1 MNKIS
6 ILVIFLLFLGN
17 CSSSKNPINWKK
29 EQIKIE
35 EQQNVKKAFTEDK
48 VVQKEFNSDL
58 RLDLS
63 NIVLNN
69 KTFDNKNNL
78 GSQNYDGLLNK
89 VGNYKFSKLIGFNQ
103 LNFKPTFFNN
113 DLIFFD
119 KKGSIIKYNENYK
132 VSWSNNYYS
141 KSEKKLNPKLN
152 FLLVS
157 EDLLVADSIS
167 KLYSINLKTKK
178 LNWIKQLKYSFNSEI
193 KKNKN
198 KIFAVDYKNILRCYS
213 IIDGS
218 ECWNLQTEDSF
229 TISDSRYSLVIIDDM
244 VIFSNSL
251 GDITAVDIE
260 TGLIIWQLPTQS
272 SSIINETYNFKIS
285 KLILDKNSIFFSN
298 NKNEFYSVNVKT
310 GVINWSNKINSN
322 INSVISGNLIF
333 TVSNDGY
340 LFVTEKNTGN
350 IIRVTYLYKEYE
362 KKRKEKISPIG
373 FVIGNKN
380 LFLTNNDG
388 KMIVVG
394 LESGKIIKTE
404 TIAKNLISEPFIFN
418 KNLFVIKNGSII
430 QYN

>member
-1 MNKIS
+1 VNN
-6 ILVIFLLFLGN
+6 ILILIIFLLFLSN
-17 CSSSKNPINWKK
+17 CSSNKNPLNWKK
-29 EQIKIE
+29 EQVKIE
-35 EQQNVKKAFTEDK
+35 DQQNVKKAFKEDK

-78 GSQNYDGLLNK
+78 GSQNYNGLLNK
-89 VGNYKFSKLIGFNQ
+89 VGNYKFSKLTGFNQ

-119 KKGSIIKYNENYK
+119 KKGSVIKYNENYK

-152 FLLVS
+152 FLVAN
-157 EDLLVADSIS
+157 EDLLVADNIS
-167 KLYSINLKTKK
+167 KLYSINLKTKE
-178 LNWIKQLKYSFNSEI
+178 LNWIKQLEYPFNSEI

-198 KIFAVDYKNILRCYS
+198 KIFAVDYKNTLRCYS

-229 TISDSRYSLVIIDDM
+229 TISDSRYSLIIIQDM

-251 GDITAVDIE
+251 GDITAVDIQ

-272 SSIINETYNFKIS
+272 SSIINETYSFKIS
-285 KLILDKNSIFFSN
+285 KIISDGNSIFFSN

-362 KKRKEKISPIG
+362 KKGKEKISPIG

-388 KMIVVG
+388 KMIVVE
-394 LESGKIIKTE
+394 LELGKIIKTE
-404 TIAKNLISEPFIFN
+404 PIAKNSISEPFIFN
-418 KNLFVIKNGSII
+418 KNLFVIKNGYII

>member
-6 ILVIFLLFLGN
+6 ILVIFLSFLGN

-48 VVQKEFNSDL
+48 VVQNEFNSDL
-58 RLDLS
+58 RLDLG

-152 FLLVS
+152 FLVAN
-157 EDLLVADSIS
+157 EDLLVADNIS
-167 KLYSINLKTKK
+167 KLYSINLKTKE
-178 LNWIKQLKYSFNSEI
+178 LNWIKQLEYPFNSEI

-388 KMIVVG
+388 KIIVVG

-404 TIAKNLISEPFIFN
+404 MIAKNLISEPFIFN

>member
-6 ILVIFLLFLGN
+6 ILVILLLFLSN
-17 CSSSKNPINWKK
+17 CSSNKNPLNWKK

-35 EQQNVKKAFTEDK
+35 DQQNVKKAFKEDK

-89 VGNYKFSKLIGFNQ
+89 VGNYKFSKLLGFNQ

-119 KKGSIIKYNENYK
+119 KKGSVIKYNENYK

-152 FLLVS
+152 FLVAN

-167 KLYSINLKTKK
+167 KLYSINFKTKE
-178 LNWIKQLKYSFNSEI
+178 LNWIKQLEYPFNSEI

-198 KIFAVDYKNILRCYS
+198 KIFAVDYKNTLRCYS

-229 TISDSRYSLVIIDDM
+229 TISDSRYSLIIIQDM

-251 GDITAVDIE
+251 GDITAVDIQ

-285 KLILDKNSIFFSN
+285 KIISDGNSIFFSN
-298 NKNEFYSVNVKT
+298 NKNEFYSVYVKT

-350 IIRVTYLYKEYE
+350 IIRVTYLYKDYE

-388 KMIVVG
+388 KMIVVE
-394 LESGKIIKTE
+394 LELGKIIKTE
-404 TIAKNLISEPFIFN
+404 TIAKNSISEPFIFN

>member
-89 VGNYKFSKLIGFNQ
+89 VGKYKFSKLIGFNQ

-152 FLLVS
+152 FLLAS

-198 KIFAVDYKNILRCYS
+198 KIFAVDYKNTLRCYS

-310 GVINWSNKINSN
+310 GVINWVNKINSN

-333 TVSNDGY
+333 TLSNDGH

-350 IIRVTYLYKEYE
+350 IIRVTYLYEEYE

>member
-152 FLLVS
+152 FLLAS

-404 TIAKNLISEPFIFN
+404 TIAKKLISEPFIFN

>member
-152 FLLVS
+152 FLLAS

>member
-6 ILVIFLLFLGN
+6 ILVILLLFLSN
-17 CSSSKNPINWKK
+17 CSSNKNPLNWKK

-35 EQQNVKKAFTEDK
+35 DQQNVKKAFKEDK

-89 VGNYKFSKLIGFNQ
+89 VGNYKFSKLLGFNQ

-119 KKGSIIKYNENYK
+119 KKGSVIKYNENYK

-152 FLLVS
+152 FLVAN
-157 EDLLVADSIS
+157 EDLLVADNIS
-167 KLYSINLKTKK
+167 KLYSINLKTKE
-178 LNWIKQLKYSFNSEI
+178 LNWIKQLEYPFNSEI

-198 KIFAVDYKNILRCYS
+198 KIFAVDYKNTLRCYS

-218 ECWNLQTEDSF
+218 ECWNLQTEESF
-229 TISDSRYSLVIIDDM
+229 TISDSRYSLIIIQDM

-285 KLILDKNSIFFSN
+285 KIISDGNSIFFSN

-350 IIRVTYLYKEYE
+350 IIRVTYLYKDYE

>member
-1 MNKIS
+1 
-6 ILVIFLLFLGN
+6 
-17 CSSSKNPINWKK
+17 
-29 EQIKIE
+29 
-35 EQQNVKKAFTEDK
+35 
-48 VVQKEFNSDL
+48 
-58 RLDLS
+58 
-63 NIVLNN
+63 
-69 KTFDNKNNL
+69 
-78 GSQNYDGLLNK
+78 
-89 VGNYKFSKLIGFNQ
+89 
-103 LNFKPTFFNN
+103 
-113 DLIFFD
+113 
-119 KKGSIIKYNENYK
+119 
-132 VSWSNNYYS
+132 
-141 KSEKKLNPKLN
+141 
-152 FLLVS
+152 
-157 EDLLVADSIS
+157 
-167 KLYSINLKTKK
+167 
-178 LNWIKQLKYSFNSEI
+178 
-193 KKNKN
+193 
-198 KIFAVDYKNILRCYS
+198 
-213 IIDGS
+213 
-218 ECWNLQTEDSF
+218 
-229 TISDSRYSLVIIDDM
+229 M

-251 GDITAVDIE
+251 GDITAVDIN

-322 INSVISGNLIF
+322 INSVISVNLIF

-350 IIRVTYLYKEYE
+350 IIRVTYLYEEYE

>member
-78 GSQNYDGLLNK
+78 GSQNYEGLLNK

-152 FLLVS
+152 FLLAS

>member
-78 GSQNYDGLLNK
+78 GSQNYEGLLNK

-141 KSEKKLNPKLN
+141 KSEKNLNPKLN
-152 FLLVS
+152 FLLAS

-272 SSIINETYNFKIS
+272 TSIINETYNFKIS

>member
-1 MNKIS
+1 MNNIL
-6 ILVIFLLFLGN
+6 ILVIFLLFLSN
-17 CSSSKNPINWKK
+17 CSSNKNPLNWKK
-29 EQIKIE
+29 EQVKIE
-35 EQQNVKKAFTEDK
+35 DQQNVKKAFKEDK

-63 NIVLNN
+63 NIILNN

-78 GSQNYDGLLNK
+78 GSQNYNGLLNK
-89 VGNYKFSKLIGFNQ
+89 IGNYKFSKLTGFNQ

-119 KKGSIIKYNENYK
+119 KKGSVIKYNENYK

-152 FLLVS
+152 FLLAN
-157 EDLLVADSIS
+157 EDLLVADNIS
-167 KLYSINLKTKK
+167 KLYSINLKTKE
-178 LNWIKQLKYSFNSEI
+178 LNWIKQLEYPFNSEI

-198 KIFAVDYKNILRCYS
+198 KIFAVDYKNTLRCYS

-218 ECWNLQTEDSF
+218 ECWNLQTEESF
-229 TISDSRYSLVIIDDM
+229 TISDSIYSLIIIQDM

-251 GDITAVDIE
+251 GDITAVDIQ

-285 KLILDKNSIFFSN
+285 KIISDGNSIFFSN

-333 TVSNDGY
+333 TVSNDSY

-350 IIRVTYLYKEYE
+350 IIRVTYLYKDYE

-388 KMIVVG
+388 KMIVAE
-394 LESGKIIKTE
+394 LELGKIIKTE
-404 TIAKNLISEPFIFN
+404 TIAKNSISVPFIFN

>member
-6 ILVIFLLFLGN
+6 ILVILLLFLSN
-17 CSSSKNPINWKK
+17 CSSNKNPLNWKK
-29 EQIKIE
+29 KQIKIE
-35 EQQNVKKAFTEDK
+35 DQQNVKKAFKEDK

-89 VGNYKFSKLIGFNQ
+89 VGNYKFSKLLGFNQ

-119 KKGSIIKYNENYK
+119 KKGSVIKYNENYK

-152 FLLVS
+152 FLVAN

-167 KLYSINLKTKK
+167 KLYSINLKTKE
-178 LNWIKQLKYSFNSEI
+178 LNWIKQLEYPFNSEI

-198 KIFAVDYKNILRCYS
+198 KIFAVDYKNTLRCYS

-229 TISDSRYSLVIIDDM
+229 TISDSRYSLIIIQDM

-251 GDITAVDIE
+251 GDITAVDIQ

-272 SSIINETYNFKIS
+272 SSIINETYNFKMS
-285 KLILDKNSIFFSN
+285 KLISDGNSIFFSN

-350 IIRVTYLYKEYE
+350 IIRVTYLYEEYE

-394 LESGKIIKTE
+394 LESGKIIKSE

>member
-1 MNKIS
+1 VNKIS
-6 ILVIFLLFLGN
+6 ILVIFLLFLSN
-17 CSSSKNPINWKK
+17 CSSNKNPLNWKK

-35 EQQNVKKAFTEDK
+35 DQQNVKKAFKEDK

-89 VGNYKFSKLIGFNQ
+89 VGNYKFSKLLGFNQ

-119 KKGSIIKYNENYK
+119 KKGSVIKYNENYK

-152 FLLVS
+152 FLLAN
-157 EDLLVADSIS
+157 EDLLVADNIS
-167 KLYSINLKTKK
+167 KLYSINLKTKE
-178 LNWIKQLKYSFNSEI
+178 LNWIKQLEYPFNSEI

-198 KIFAVDYKNILRCYS
+198 KIFAVDYKNTLRCYS

-218 ECWNLQTEDSF
+218 ECWNLQTEESF
-229 TISDSRYSLVIIDDM
+229 TISDSRYSLIIIQDM

-285 KLILDKNSIFFSN
+285 KLISDGNSIFFSN

-350 IIRVTYLYKEYE
+350 IIRVTYLYKDYE

-388 KMIVVG
+388 KIIIADLVTGRTTNVVKV
-394 LESGKIIKTE
+394 S
-404 TIAKNLISEPFIFN
+404 NRVISEPFIFN

>member
-6 ILVIFLLFLGN
+6 ILVILLLFLSN
-17 CSSSKNPINWKK
+17 CSSNKNPLNWKK

-35 EQQNVKKAFTEDK
+35 DQQNVKKAFKEDK

-152 FLLVS
+152 FLLAS

-350 IIRVTYLYKEYE
+350 IIRVTYLYEEYE
-362 KKRKEKISPIG
+362 KKRKSY
-373 FVIGNKN
+373 
-380 LFLTNNDG
+380 L
-388 KMIVVG
+388 
-394 LESGKIIKTE
+394 
-404 TIAKNLISEPFIFN
+404 
-418 KNLFVIKNGSII
+418 
-430 QYN
+430 

>member
-152 FLLVS
+152 FLLAS

-218 ECWNLQTEDSF
+218 ECWNLQTDDSF

-404 TIAKNLISEPFIFN
+404 TIAKKLISEPFIFN

>member
-1 MNKIS
+1 VNKIS

-89 VGNYKFSKLIGFNQ
+89 VGKYKFSKLIGFNQ

-152 FLLVS
+152 FLLAS

-350 IIRVTYLYKEYE
+350 IIRVTYLYEEYE

>member
-89 VGNYKFSKLIGFNQ
+89 VGKYKFSKLIGFNQ

-152 FLLVS
+152 FLLAS

-198 KIFAVDYKNILRCYS
+198 KIFAVDYKNTLRCYS

-350 IIRVTYLYKEYE
+350 IIRVTYLYEEYE

>member
-48 VVQKEFNSDL
+48 IVQKEFNSDL

-152 FLLVS
+152 FLLAS

>member
-1 MNKIS
+1 VNKIS

-89 VGNYKFSKLIGFNQ
+89 VGKYKFSKLIGFNQ

-152 FLLVS
+152 FLLAS

>member
-58 RLDLS
+58 RLDLG

-152 FLLVS
+152 FLLAS

-272 SSIINETYNFKIS
+272 SSIINETYKFKIS

-388 KMIVVG
+388 KIIVVG

-404 TIAKNLISEPFIFN
+404 MIAKNLISEPFIFN

>member
-1 MNKIS
+1 VNKIS

-35 EQQNVKKAFTEDK
+35 EQQNVKKAFTEDR

-89 VGNYKFSKLIGFNQ
+89 VGNYKFSKLIGLNQ
-103 LNFKPTFFNN
+103 LNFKPAFFNN

-152 FLLVS
+152 FLLAS

-404 TIAKNLISEPFIFN
+404 TIAKKLISEPFIFN

>member
-69 KTFDNKNNL
+69 KAFDNKNNL
-78 GSQNYDGLLNK
+78 GSQNYEGLLNK

-152 FLLVS
+152 FLLAS

-394 LESGKIIKTE
+394 LESGKIIKIE

>member
-1 MNKIS
+1 VNKIS

-35 EQQNVKKAFTEDK
+35 EQQNVKKAFTEDR

-89 VGNYKFSKLIGFNQ
+89 VGNYKFSKLIGLNQ
-103 LNFKPTFFNN
+103 LNFKPAFFNN

-152 FLLVS
+152 FLLAS

>member
-141 KSEKKLNPKLN
+141 KSEKNLNPKLN
-152 FLLVS
+152 FLLAS